1 MNSFDEYREARSSVF
16 TLDDPTNWMLMN
28 GMPPVTPRLLVVAE
42 DGKARSALCSLLEQE
57 GFNAVKA
64 ASCGAALRQIKQA
77 PPDALLLSLD
87 ASNEQ
92 AKASLETL
100 AKAAEAAAV
109 IVLADC
115 AGAAPPQV
123 ERSRPCRYLTKP
135 CQRQQLLAAIREA
148 LAERPA
154 ECQEERPARP
164 EPAAQTD
171 EPHSLHE
178 LMGPSDWVRKL
189 VADIERVAPTDFTV
203 IISGETGSGKE
214 LAAREIHLRSRRAK
228 GPFVAIDCGAVQPN
242 LIESELFG
250 HEKGAFTGADRSRTG
265 KFVAA
270 SGGTVFLDEIQNL
283 PPGVQTN
290 LLRVLQER
298 QVCPLGGSRYVDF
311 DVRVIT
317 ASNQNLP
324 ALVSAG
330 RFRQD
335 LYHRLNE
342 FSIEV
347 PPLRQ
352 RAEDLLYLAERFI
365 LQTCD
370 ELGKNRQDISAEAVE
385 ALHRHSWP
393 GNVRELRNLI
403 RRAVLLA
410 DDQIRAEHLG
420 SIGQHAPREWPG
432 ALVDEITAQ
441 PIALKTLIRRKVVE
455 AEREILTRV
464 LQQTGGNKAEAAR
477 LLQIDYK
484 TLRTKARQYGI
495 TFLLNKN
502 AEKPSLK

>member
-1 MNSFDEYREARSSVF
+1 MRSSVF

-28 GMPPVTPRLLVVAE
+28 GMPPVAPQLLVVAE
-42 DGKARSALCSLLEQE
+42 DEKARTALGALLEQE
-57 GFNAVKA
+57 GFSVTKA
-64 ASCGAALRQIKQA
+64 ATGEAALKRIRQA
-77 PPDALLLSLD
+77 PPDAVLCNLD
-87 ASNEQ
+87 ALSQET
-92 AKASLETL
+92 ASSLPALMKSVAT
-100 AKAAEAAAV
+100 AAF
-109 IVLADC
+109 IVVADRDV
-115 AGAAPPQV
+115 ATPPQAAQR
-123 ERSRPCRYLTKP
+123 EMCRYLSKP
-135 CQRQQLLAAIREA
+135 CQRQELIAAVRQA
-148 LAERPA
+148 LAERLVEDRA
-154 ECQEERPARP
+154 ERPASP
-164 EPAAQTD
+164 EPAAQAD
-171 EPHSLHE
+171 SAHSLHE

-189 VADIERVAPTDFTV
+189 VADIDRVAPTDFTV

-228 GPFVAIDCGAVQPN
+228 GPFLAIDCGAVQPN

-250 HEKGAFTGADRSRTG
+250 HEKGAFTGADRSRIG

-270 SGGTVFLDEIQNL
+270 SGGTVFLDEVQNL

-298 QVCPLGGSRYVDF
+298 QVCPLGGARYVDF

-317 ASNQNLP
+317 ATNQNLP
-324 ALVSAG
+324 ALVAAG

-347 PPLRQ
+347 PPLRE
-352 RAEDLLYLAERFI
+352 RAEDILYLAERFM
-365 LQTCD
+365 LQTCE
-370 ELGKNRQDISAEAVE
+370 ELGKNRQQISLEAIE
-385 ALHRHSWP
+385 SMHRHAWP

-410 DDQIRAEHLG
+410 DDQIHPEHLG
-420 SIGQHAPREWPG
+420 LIGQHAPCEWQG

-495 TFLLNKN
+495 TMLLNKDM
-502 AEKPSLK
+502 EKPSVK